1 MGWAKYFEDIQKLRD
16 HARSLSVVDIQ
27 DRNASRSKA
36 QEELELHKT
45 REAFERWITQL
56 LPQLDEILDHA
67 TNPDIDR
74 IMVIE
79 DLEKS
84 LASLVAENA
93 ALQESHLDLQIQQK
107 DLNQKIS
114 ELLTIID
121 QAEKKRLA
129 AEAALDAA
137 NRDRESKALRI
148 QTLEKELDRRNRREA
163 DEKSFHNLM
172 SREGIRPIKK

>member
-16 HARSLSVVDIQ
+16 RARSLSVVDIQ
-27 DRNASRSKA
+27 DRNATRSKV
-36 QEELELHKT
+36 QEELELRKT

-67 TNPDIDR
+67 TDPDINR

-84 LASLVAENA
+84 LASLTAENA
-93 ALQESHLDLQIQQK
+93 ALQKSHVDFQSEQK
-107 DLNQKIS
+107 RLNQKIS

-129 AEAALDAA
+129 TEAALDAA
-137 NRDRESKALRI
+137 NRDREIKNLRI
-148 QTLEKELDRRNRREA
+148 QTLEMELDRRNRREA